1 MIAVQPPP
9 DVETILTDAI
19 RVALEGVDRIDRARD
34 EVDVLFASLSPSD
47 QDKLRESYLKSMQ
60 RGADVLLDVRQNLLE
75 ITQQQL
81 GEQAVELVLQAANFE
96 SN

>member
-1 MIAVQPPP
+1 MIATKPPP
-9 DVETILTDAI
+9 DAETIVTDAVRI
-19 RVALEGVDRIDRARD
+19 ALEGVDRIDRARD
-34 EVDVLFASLSPSD
+34 EVDVMFASLSPGD
-47 QDKLRESYLKSMQ
+47 QEKLRESYLKSMQ